1 MSAWELVAAFAAGWA
16 TCWLWGARYEVAQW
30 TWAVLDS
37 LVTDPR
43 PAEPVAPARPAVRL
57 VWSATR
63 EVERPGGDA
72 A

>member
-1 MSAWELVAAFAAGWA
+1 MSAWDLAAAFAAGWV
-16 TCWLWGARYEVAQW
+16 TCWLWRWRYEVAQSV
-30 TWAVLDS
+30 WAVLDS

-43 PAEPVAPARPAVRL
+43 PAEPPAPARPTVRL

-63 EVERPGGDA
+63 DVGDGGGDA